1 MNKHKTEMDKKNQN
15 IPRSALDISATP
27 LLAGEPESFSTSFSS
42 SVEQSSSMTLP
53 SAIVPYSDTNQDR
66 RLMIYVSLQSG
77 SKPSDL
83 DVNVSDC
90 GHELILKQ
98 AWPKLLMDPERL
110 LSRYIDENG
119 HPEYDS
125 NHTVVA
131 GFRTAIRKLK
141 TQSSDQAV
149 SSTYRILLPFV
160 VENQLVDPPCFNR
173 KRFELL
179 KFDENLMM
187 CVHLRE
193 VRTNYNKLQVK
204 DEDFVDM
211 ENQLPQI
218 RSSKKARKTRKW

>member
-1 MNKHKTEMDKKNQN
+1 MNKHKTDMDKKNQN
-15 IPRSALDISATP
+15 VPRSALDISATP
-27 LLAGEPESFSTSFSS
+27 FLAGESESISTSFSS

-53 SAIVPYSDTNQDR
+53 SVIVPYSDTNQDR

-83 DVNVSDC
+83 EVNVSDC
-90 GHELILKQ
+90 GHELVLKQ

-110 LSRYIDENG
+110 LSRYTDEYG
-119 HPEYDS
+119 HPEYDP

-160 VENQLVDPPCFNR
+160 VETQLVDPPC
-173 KRFELL
+173 
-179 KFDENLMM
+179 
-187 CVHLRE
+187 
-193 VRTNYNKLQVK
+193 
-204 DEDFVDM
+204 
-211 ENQLPQI
+211 
-218 RSSKKARKTRKW
+218 